1 MEVTLHVYQPAKIM
15 RVKSVINNKRE
26 RSRERER
33 ERERDRERETER
45 ETKKQTKREI
55 YKLPNEPALKF
66 SLF

>member
-33 ERERDRERETER
+33 ERERQGERDRERDKETDKER
-45 ETKKQTKREI
+45 NI
-55 YKLPNEPALKF
+55 
-66 SLF
+66 